1 MRRLKV
7 SRNKPRLPRFSPQA
21 VLSTQPKTNVISTGA
36 RDGLIVRCAVER
48 SLYFVFALVVVSI
61 AKALLWVS
69 PGMPCTPSLLQQPLS
84 TGGQCL
90 PPSPKLF
97 HKKSCQATN
106 HLPPSNQTRSID
118 VAISPSV

>member
-48 SLYFVFALVVVSI
+48 SLYFVFALVVASM

-69 PGMPCTPSLLQQPLS
+69 PGIPCTPSVLQQPLHW
-84 TGGQCL
+84 GNAF
-90 PPSPKLF
+90 PPQPKLF
-97 HKKSCQATN
+97 HKKS
-106 HLPPSNQTRSID
+106 
-118 VAISPSV
+118 